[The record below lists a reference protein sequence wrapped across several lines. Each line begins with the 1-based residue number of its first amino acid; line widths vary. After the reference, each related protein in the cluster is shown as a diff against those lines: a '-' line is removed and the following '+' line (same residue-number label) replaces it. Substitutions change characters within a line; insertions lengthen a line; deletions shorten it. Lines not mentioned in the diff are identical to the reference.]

1 MAPHVRVAVAA
12 VAFIL
17 INRIIKKRRQKKLKR
32 RQYWI
37 QTLYK
42 NRLYNGKEC
51 YGNELY
57 QELINDGVEKNFA
70 RINAEELDLLCSNL
84 QSKLRRNDTNWRRA
98 ITVREKLLLTLR
110 FLATGDSYTSLQY
123 LFRISK
129 QSISKIVPEVC
140 DAIIEHL
147 KDYVK
152 VPATEKEWLA
162 ISNGFLNKWN
172 FPHAVAAMDGK
183 HVVLQSPI
191 NSGNDYDNYKSFS
204 SIVLFALVDENYNFL
219 YVNVGSKGRISDG
232 GVFKNTKLYQKLE
245 KRELN
250 IPSPTIL
257 QIPYSTK
264 VPFYILGDKAFQLNE
279 YTMRPYEGNPERGS
293 KERIFNYRLSRARR
307 VVENA
312 FGVLSS
318 VYRVLRKPMLLEPEQ
333 ATKVVLASIHLYN
346 YLRRTS
352 SNSFAAPGFFDVV
365 GNDGEMVEGSWRNE
379 SEPTS
384 LLPIQQIPRR
394 GANNAKEVR
403 DHLARHFITNGTVSW
418 QDNYQ

>member
-1 MAPHVRVAVAA
+1 MP
-12 VAFIL
+12 
-17 INRIIKKRRQKKLKR
+17 
-32 RQYWI
+32 
-37 QTLYK
+37 
-42 NRLYNGKEC
+42 G
-51 YGNELY
+51 
-57 QELINDGVEKNFA
+57 
-70 RINAEELDLLCSNL
+70 
-84 QSKLRRNDTNWRRA
+84 
-98 ITVREKLLLTLR
+98 
-110 FLATGDSYTSLQY
+110 
-123 LFRISK
+123 
-129 QSISKIVPEVC
+129 
-140 DAIIEHL
+140 
-147 KDYVK
+147 
-152 VPATEKEWLA
+152 TEQEWLT

-172 FPHAVAAMDGK
+172 FPHVVAAMDGK

-204 SIVLFALVDENYNFL
+204 SIVLFALVDDNYKFL

-250 IPSPTIL
+250 IPPPTVL
-257 QIPYSTK
+257 QIPYYTK
-264 VPFYILGDKAFQLNE
+264 VPFCILGDKAFQLNE

-318 VYRVLRKPMLLEPEQ
+318 VYRVLRKPILLEPEN

-346 YLRRTS
+346 YLRRTT
-352 SNSFAAPGFFDVV
+352 SNSLAAPGTFDEL
-365 GNDGEMVEGSWRNE
+365 GNDGEMLEGNWRNE

-384 LLPIQQIPRR
+384 LLAIQQIPRR
-394 GANNAKEVR
+394 GGNSAKEIR

-418 QDNYQ
+418 QDDYQ

>member
-42 NRLYNGKEC
+42 NRLYNGNEC

-152 VPATEKEWLA
+152 VSERKT
-162 ISNGFLNKWN
+162 ISIQF
-172 FPHAVAAMDGK
+172 
-183 HVVLQSPI
+183 SPI
-191 NSGNDYDNYKSFS
+191 TL
-204 SIVLFALVDENYNFL
+204 I
-219 YVNVGSKGRISDG
+219 
-232 GVFKNTKLYQKLE
+232 
-245 KRELN
+245 
-250 IPSPTIL
+250 
-257 QIPYSTK
+257 
-264 VPFYILGDKAFQLNE
+264 
-279 YTMRPYEGNPERGS
+279 
-293 KERIFNYRLSRARR
+293 
-307 VVENA
+307 
-312 FGVLSS
+312 
-318 VYRVLRKPMLLEPEQ
+318 
-333 ATKVVLASIHLYN
+333 
-346 YLRRTS
+346 
-352 SNSFAAPGFFDVV
+352 
-365 GNDGEMVEGSWRNE
+365 
-379 SEPTS
+379 
-384 LLPIQQIPRR
+384 
-394 GANNAKEVR
+394 
-403 DHLARHFITNGTVSW
+403 ITFTVTAHK
-418 QDNYQ
+418 